1 MRRTLRDSQ
10 AAHMCIAK
18 RPGYVEAITDFYQ
31 LKQNTVGI
39 HLHDFFLLL
48 PKTSRPKQLSIS
60 RIDGSAL
67 GDGTYWCLF
76 ELPSSQNGIRQPA
89 HLVLR

>member
-1 MRRTLRDSQ
+1 
-10 AAHMCIAK
+10 
-18 RPGYVEAITDFYQ
+18 
-31 LKQNTVGI
+31 LKQNTLGI
-39 HLHDFFLLL
+39 HLHDVFLLL
-48 PKTSRPKQLSIS
+48 SYASRPKKLSIS

-76 ELPSSQNGIRQPA
+76 ELPSSENGIGQPA